1 MIMMMMMLMTTTTTT
16 TADGTKMRKV
26 AEQIEILGIR
36 ILDNLVN

>member
-1 MIMMMMMLMTTTTTT
+1 MMMMMLMTTTTT